1 MNEKINELR
10 LNTIDGVVSAIE
22 QMVKDKQDKP
32 SPLMIAAFG
41 GVLDLL
47 EQHVK
52 RKPSMAPVLDQV
64 RDAVGIQRNPKQ
76 ETIA

>member
-1 MNEKINELR
+1 MNDKINELR

-22 QMVKDKQDKP
+22 QMVKDKQDTP

-47 EQHVK
+47 EQQAK
-52 RKPSMAPVLDQV
+52 RKPSIAPVLDQV
-64 RDAVGIQRNPKQ
+64 RDAVGIPRKPKQ